1 MGILQQWR
9 DKAYNEK
16 ANKGDLQRMW
26 ADYFAKEKS
35 IYAEIL
41 KNPDEVVTGT
51 QVSWTGSTIPSR
63 SPILLRKWMRIQS

>member
-41 KNPDEVVTGT
+41 KIIKRLG
-51 QVSWTGSTIPSR
+51 R
-63 SPILLRKWMRIQS
+63 SKQITKNF

>member
-35 IYAEIL
+35 IYAIL
-41 KNPDEVVTGT
+41 PKKRAFTRR
-51 QVSWTGSTIPSR
+51 SSKIP
-63 SPILLRKWMRIQS
+63 MRW